1 MTEREYHIDY
11 SDPVAAAKTVL
22 QLHIDTL
29 VSFRGTTTSHPEE
42 LEWEIRLYEYMLED
56 PVVRLKQYQDVR
68 YGEIEPGVYTPP
80 LSKKETVA
88 KLGWVVL

>member
-11 SDPVAAAKTVL
+11 NDPVAAAKTTL

-29 VSFRGTTTSHPEE
+29 VSFRHTTAHPEE

-56 PVVRLKQYQDVR
+56 PVARLKAYQDVR
-68 YGEIEPGVYTPP
+68 YGTMDTPDDWHPP
-80 LSKKETVA
+80 LDKREVVKI
-88 KLGWVVL
+88 LGWVVP